1 MSTTYLRLSGS
12 SELSASLRACGIVKG
27 LSQTLAVQLRGSM
40 GVLPDVAVLSMTLPG
55 NEPFAAPGESET
67 VDDSDPL
74 ELCNAFVAALPIT
87 GASIAVLASS
97 GARLTLCS
105 SDATAARVDE
115 LQFEL
120 GEGPQFS
127 VSRFGN
133 FIGIPDVA
141 QHLHHE
147 WPVFGA
153 ALHELSIG
161 ALFSVPMRMGAVTLG
176 VATLYCTVPRVLSP
190 EQKSTALAIA
200 SAGVGSL
207 TSQALRSATD
217 EIDAESQMA
226 PASRREIHQAT
237 GMVLVQLDTT
247 ATIAFA
253 RLQAHAFANMKTLQ
267 QVAHEVVSG
276 VFTFDATPYE
286 AEI

>member
-1 MSTTYLRLSGS
+1 
-12 SELSASLRACGIVKG
+12 
-27 LSQTLAVQLRGSM
+27 M
-40 GVLPDVAVLSMTLPG
+40 GVLLDAAVLSMTSQG
-55 NEPFAAPGESET
+55 HEPSAVSGTNET
-67 VDDSDPL
+67 VGGRDTLD
-74 ELCNAFVAALPIT
+74 LCHPFLAALPIT
-87 GASIAVLASS
+87 GVSVAALAGS
-97 GARLTLCS
+97 GARLTLWS
-105 SDATAARVDE
+105 SDAIAARVDE

-153 ALHELSIG
+153 ALSELSIG
-161 ALFSVPMRMGAVTLG
+161 ALFSVPIRMGAVTLG
-176 VATLYCTVPRVLSP
+176 VATLYCTVPRVLSG

-200 SAGVGSL
+200 SAAVGSL

-217 EIDAESQMA
+217 EIDVESQMA

-247 ATIAFA
+247 ATIAYA

-276 VFTFDATPYE
+276 VFTFDDQT
-286 AEI
+286 I

>member
-1 MSTTYLRLSGS
+1 
-12 SELSASLRACGIVKG
+12 
-27 LSQTLAVQLRGSM
+27 M
-40 GVLPDVAVLSMTLPG
+40 GVLPDVPVLSMTFPG
-55 NEPFAAPGESET
+55 NGTSAVSDESET
-67 VDDSDPL
+67 AGGSDSLD
-74 ELCNAFVAALPIT
+74 LCDAFLAALPIT
-87 GASIAVLASS
+87 GASVALLAGS

-127 VSRFGN
+127 VSRSGN

-161 ALFSVPMRMGAVTLG
+161 ALFSVPIRMGAVTLG

-200 SAGVGSL
+200 AAAVGSL

-217 EIDAESQMA
+217 EIDVESEMA
-226 PASRREIHQAT
+226 PESRREIHQAT

-247 ATIAFA
+247 ATTAYA

-276 VFTFDATPYE
+276 VLTFDTAPYE
-286 AEI
+286 SET